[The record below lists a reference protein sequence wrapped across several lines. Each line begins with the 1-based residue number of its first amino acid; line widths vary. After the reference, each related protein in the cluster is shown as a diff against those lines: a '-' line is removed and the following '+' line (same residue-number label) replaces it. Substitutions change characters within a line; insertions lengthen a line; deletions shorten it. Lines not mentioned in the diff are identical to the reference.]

1 MSGNGSAGTGGWC
14 GAAAEDRLPEVACD
28 ESGPDGENPVGG
40 NTGVF
45 AHAGVALPVDVAA

>member
-28 ESGPDGENPVGG
+28 ESGPDGGNPVGG